1 MDDLE
6 NSDDIEEV
14 TDLRAMIND
23 AAAGGITD
31 TPEQIST
38 PSDDEDVESKV
49 ANVDEAVGEVEEA
62 QEVEPIQPIEP
73 PTSWRA
79 DKKEAFKKLPPD
91 IQEYVVQ
98 RESERDAYLNQK
110 GQKYSELD
118 KVLAEREEEWSR
130 HGQSSA
136 KVVSQLLAWDKYLQD
151 RPIDAIQELAAKA
164 GIDLAQFARVQQ
176 AQGPQDPYVRH
187 ALTELERLK
196 SEQAQERER
205 IAYEREQ
212 QTYQGLNSEIER
224 FRSSTKDGQPAFPH
238 FDSVREDMAHMLPLI
253 QNANPNAST
262 QEVLEEAYS
271 RAVRANPTTFEAYQ
285 KDLEAQRELKNRQ
298 RVQQKKIAASSISG
312 SPQGARTDL
321 PTMSLRETI
330 EAARDGR
337 LPVAA

>member
-1 MDDLE
+1 MDELE
-6 NSDDIEEV
+6 NSEEVEEV
-14 TDLRAMIND
+14 TDLRAMINE
-23 AAAGGITD
+23 AAEGGITD
-31 TPEQIST
+31 TPEEIST

-49 ANVDEAVGEVEEA
+49 ANVDEAVGETEV
-62 QEVEPIQPIEP
+62 VEPIPSIEP

-136 KVVSQLLAWDKYLQD
+136 KVVSQLLAWDKYLQEK
-151 RPIDAIQELAAKA
+151 PLDAIQELAQKA

-176 AQGPQDPYVRH
+176 SQGPQDPYVRH

-212 QTYQGLNSEIER
+212 QIYQGLNSEIER
-224 FRSSTKDGQPAFPH
+224 FRSSTKDGQPASPY

-321 PTMSLRETI
+321 PTMSIRETI
-330 EAARDGR
+330 EAVRDGR
-337 LPVAA
+337 LPITA

>member
-14 TDLRAMIND
+14 TGLRAMIND
-23 AAAGGITD
+23 AAVGGITD

-49 ANVDEAVGEVEEA
+49 ANVDEAVGEVDEA

-164 GIDLAQFARVQQ
+164 GEHDAILVIDVESGDREKYTFDLNAIYSVDWIFLHQQ
-176 AQGPQDPYVRH
+176 LPIYQPI
-187 ALTELERLK
+187 LLEHL
-196 SEQAQERER
+196 QC
-205 IAYEREQ
+205 
-212 QTYQGLNSEIER
+212 
-224 FRSSTKDGQPAFPH
+224 
-238 FDSVREDMAHMLPLI
+238 MMLH
-253 QNANPNAST
+253 
-262 QEVLEEAYS
+262 
-271 RAVRANPTTFEAYQ
+271 
-285 KDLEAQRELKNRQ
+285 
-298 RVQQKKIAASSISG
+298 
-312 SPQGARTDL
+312 
-321 PTMSLRETI
+321 
-330 EAARDGR
+330 
-337 LPVAA
+337 